1 MRFRGICIDG
11 PLKGK
16 EVEGKL
22 NIKIEVDS
30 LTKSA
35 ESPNKKQSIPWE
47 TIFICFFGVVLFNFL
62 VGDPIGFTKNKNNE
76 APSYCEKLSHSCH

>member
-35 ESPNKKQSIPWE
+35 ESPNKKQSIPWA
-47 TIFICFFGVVLFNFL
+47 TIFICFFGVVLFNFF
-62 VGDPIGFTKNKNNE
+62 VGDPMGFTNKKTHE
-76 APSYCEKLSHSCH
+76 APSSCEKVSSSCY

>member
-22 NIKIEVDS
+22 NIEIEVES
-30 LTKSA
+30 LTQA
-35 ESPNKKQSIPWE
+35 PESQKKPSIPWGI
-47 TIFICFFGVVLFNFL
+47 IFISFSLMVLLNFGI
-62 VGDPIGFTKNKNNE
+62 GDPIGFTNKQNHE
-76 APSYCEKLSHSCH
+76 PPSSCDVDLPSCH